1 MNPFSSPIPSPLN
14 WTTRLLVLTATVL
27 FLSTYATA
35 QRSSRRRPFASP
47 TPSPTRELPGTENV
61 TWLKGPSTGQLGDTA
76 AVKVPEGFVFAGA
89 ADTRTLME
97 AMQNP
102 ATGQELGFVAPAD
115 KDWFVVF
122 EFDEVGYVKDDE
134 KDSLDADAM
143 LESIRASNE
152 EGNKERARRGWAAM
166 TVIGWEQV
174 PHYNASTNN
183 LEWAIR
189 GASEGNTVLNFNTR
203 ILGRGGV
210 MKATLVADPTIISTV
225 IPEFKSV
232 LAGFNFNDGKR
243 YNQFAKGDKIAEYGL
258 SALIVGGATAVAV
271 KSGLFKWL
279 WKAIVVG
286 VIAISGFIKR
296 IFSRRKTE

>member
-1 MNPFSSPIPSPLN
+1 
-14 WTTRLLVLTATVL
+14 
-27 FLSTYATA
+27 
-35 QRSSRRRPFASP
+35 
-47 TPSPTRELPGTENV
+47 
-61 TWLKGPSTGQLGDTA
+61 
-76 AVKVPEGFVFAGA
+76 
-89 ADTRTLME
+89 
-97 AMQNP
+97 
-102 ATGQELGFVAPAD
+102 
-115 KDWFVVF
+115 
-122 EFDEVGYVKDDE
+122 
-134 KDSLDADAM
+134 
-143 LESIRASNE
+143 
-152 EGNKERARRGWAAM
+152 
-166 TVIGWEQV
+166 
-174 PHYNASTNN
+174 
-183 LEWAIR
+183 
-189 GASEGNTVLNFNTR
+189 
-203 ILGRGGV
+203 

>member
-1 MNPFSSPIPSPLN
+1 MGN
-14 WTTRLLVLTATVL
+14 
-27 FLSTYATA
+27 
-35 QRSSRRRPFASP
+35 
-47 TPSPTRELPGTENV
+47 
-61 TWLKGPSTGQLGDTA
+61 TA
-76 AVKVPEGFVFAGA
+76 AVKIPDGFVFAGA
-89 ADTRTLME
+89 MDTRKLME

-102 ATGQELGFVAPAD
+102 ATGQELGFVAPVT

-122 EFDEVGYVKDDE
+122 EFDDVGYVKDDE
-134 KDSLDADAM
+134 KNSLDADAM
-143 LESIRASNE
+143 LESIRSGNE
-152 EGNKERARRGWAAM
+152 EGNKERVRRGWAPM

-174 PHYNASTNN
+174 PHYNELTHN

-189 GASEGNTVLNFNTR
+189 GESAGDAVVNFNTR

-210 MKATLVADPTIISTV
+210 MKATLVADPSIMSTV
-225 IPEFKSV
+225 IPDFKNV
-232 LAGFNFNDGKR
+232 LAGFNFNEGQR

-271 KSGLFKWL
+271 KSGMFKWL

-286 VIAISGFIKR
+286 FLAISGFIKK